1 MRKYICVILIAFL
14 VCLIFTGCNRKEIG
28 QTIDKIERFK
38 VVKTLGYYTENC
50 DYDIYIIVD
59 TQTNVEYL
67 YMERDYR
74 TAITV
79 LLNSDGT
86 PMLWYGE

>member
-1 MRKYICVILIAFL
+1 MRKYICIILIVL
-14 VCLIFTGCNRKEIG
+14 LICTIFTGCRPDVG
-28 QTIDKIERFK
+28 DTIDKLERFEF
-38 VVKTLGYYTENC
+38 VKQLGSETNSYY
-50 DYDIYIIVD
+50 DVYIIID

-67 YMERDYR
+67 FMERDHR
-74 TAITV
+74 AAITV

>member
-1 MRKYICVILIAFL
+1 MRKHICVILIVL
-14 VCLIFTGCNRKEIG
+14 LICAILTGCEREVG
-28 QTIDKIERFK
+28 DTIDKFERFEI
-38 VVKTLGYYTENC
+38 VKKLGSGTDHYHNA
-50 DYDIYIIVD
+50 YIIVD

-67 YMERDYR
+67 FMEYDYKV
-74 TAITV
+74 AITV

>member
-1 MRKYICVILIAFL
+1 MRKYICIILL
-14 VCLIFTGCNRKEIG
+14 VLFICAIFTACGPEIG
-28 QTIDKIERFK
+28 STLDSTSKRFEI
-38 VVKTLGYYTENC
+38 VENLGTATNGLC
-50 DYDIYIIVD
+50 NIYIVID

-67 YMERDYR
+67 YMERDHR
-74 TAITV
+74 AAITV

>member
-1 MRKYICVILIAFL
+1 MRKYICIILVVLF
-14 VCLIFTGCNRKEIG
+14 VCTIFTACRLEVGN
-28 QTIDKIERFK
+28 TLDKLERFEI
-38 VVKTLGYYTENC
+38 VKKLGSETNSYME
-50 DYDIYIIVD
+50 IYIIVD

-67 YMERDYR
+67 FMERDHR
-74 TAITV
+74 AAITV

>member
-1 MRKYICVILIAFL
+1 MKKYICVILIVL
-14 VCLIFTGCNRKEIG
+14 LICIIFTGCKREVG
-28 QTIDKIERFK
+28 DTVDKFERFEI
-38 VVKTLGYYTENC
+38 VKKLGSGDHYC
-50 DYDIYIIVD
+50 DAYIIID

-67 YMERDYR
+67 FIEYDHKI
-74 TAITV
+74 AITV

>member
-1 MRKYICVILIAFL
+1 MRKYICVVLIVLL
-14 VCLIFTGCNRKEIG
+14 VCAIFTACTPEVGDTVDNL
-28 QTIDKIERFK
+28 ERFK
-38 VVKTLGYYTENC
+38 VVKKMSIDTGVNYIT
-50 DYDIYIIVD
+50 YIIID

-67 YMERDYR
+67 FMEREKR
-74 TAITV
+74 AAITV

>member
-14 VCLIFTGCNRKEIG
+14 ICLIFTGCKKEIG
-28 QTIDKIERFK
+28 QTIDKVERFE
-38 VVKTLGYYTENC
+38 VVKNLGYTTNC

-67 YMERDYR
+67 YMERDR
-74 TAITV
+74 RAAITV

-86 PMLWYGE
+86 PMLWFGE